1 LVFLSKR
8 FAYTIMSKDHMDF
21 SGLQFKSVKGE
32 RSMSLRYLT
41 AGETHGPQLTAIIEG
56 LPSNLTLDFEEL
68 NFQLQRRQKG
78 YGRGRRMQIEKD
90 TAQIAGGVRHGFTT
104 GAPVA
109 LIVEN
114 KDWTHWKNIM
124 NIEPIPGSDEEKRRV
139 NRPRP
144 GHADLNGGLKYNL
157 TDLRNVLERSSAR
170 ETAARVAC
178 GAVARQLLAAF
189 GVKIAGQVIRI
200 GEIEAPANQLTV
212 DELIEITEQSSVRVA
227 DKETELKMEAYID
240 KIKEEGDSVGGIV
253 ECIVEGL
260 PVGLGSHVQSDRKL
274 DGAIAGAVMSINA
287 FKGVEIGIGFE
298 AGKLRG
304 SQVHDEIMY
313 DAAKG
318 YYRASNRLGG
328 FEGGMTNGMPVVV
341 RGVMK
346 PIPTLYKPLQ
356 SVDIDT
362 KEPFT
367 AQVERSDACAVP
379 AACVV
384 LENVVAWEIAKAF
397 LDKFG
402 GDSMEEI
409 KANYNNYLLQLES
422 Y

>member
-1 LVFLSKR
+1 
-8 FAYTIMSKDHMDF
+8 
-21 SGLQFKSVKGE
+21 
-32 RSMSLRYLT
+32 MSLRYLT

-56 LPSNLTLDFEEL
+56 LPSNLTLDFDEL

-90 TAQIAGGVRHGFTT
+90 TAQIVGGVRHGYTT

-109 LIVEN
+109 LVVEN

-189 GVKIAGQVIRI
+189 GVKVAGQVIRI
-200 GEIEAPANQLTV
+200 GEIEAPANNLPI
-212 DELIEITEQSSVRVA
+212 DELIERTEASSVRVV

-240 KIKEEGDSVGGIV
+240 KIKEEGDSIGGIV

-260 PVGLGSHVQSDRKL
+260 PIGLGSYVQSDRKL

-313 DAAKG
+313 EASQG

-384 LENVVAWEIAKAF
+384 LESVVAWEIAKAF

-402 GDSMEEI
+402 GDSLEEI
-409 KANYNNYLLQLES
+409 KANYEHYLSQLES

>member
-1 LVFLSKR
+1 
-8 FAYTIMSKDHMDF
+8 
-21 SGLQFKSVKGE
+21 
-32 RSMSLRYLT
+32 MSLRYLT

-56 LPSNLTLDFEEL
+56 LPSNMKLDFDAL

-90 TAQIAGGVRHGFTT
+90 TAQIVGGVRHGYTT

-109 LIVEN
+109 VVVEN
-114 KDWTHWKNIM
+114 KDWTHWRNIM
-124 NIEPIPGSDEEKRRV
+124 NIEPIEGSDEEKRRV
-139 NRPRP
+139 HRPRP

-157 TDLRNVLERSSAR
+157 KDLRNVLERSSAR
-170 ETAARVAC
+170 ETTVRVAV
-178 GAVARQLLAAF
+178 GAIARQFLEQF
-189 GVKIAGQVIRI
+189 GIKVAGQVIRI
-200 GEIEAPANQLTV
+200 GEIEAPPHNLSI
-212 DELIEITEQSSVRVA
+212 DELIEATEASSVRVV
-227 DKETELKMEAYID
+227 DKETEKKMEAYID
-240 KIKEEGDSVGGIV
+240 QIKQEGDSIGGIV
-253 ECIVEGL
+253 ECIVEGV
-260 PVGLGSHVQSDRKL
+260 PIGLGSHVQYDRKL
-274 DGAIAGAVMSINA
+274 DGRIAQGVMSINA

-304 SQVHDEIMY
+304 SQVHDEILY
-313 DAAKG
+313 NEKDG
-318 YYRASNRLGG
+318 FTRATNRLGG
-328 FEGGMTNGMPVVV
+328 FEGGMTNGMPIVV

-379 AACVV
+379 AASVV
-384 LENVVAWEIAKAF
+384 MEHVVAWEVAKAF
-397 LDKFG
+397 LEKFG

-409 KANYNNYLLQLES
+409 RANYENYKAQLER

>member
-1 LVFLSKR
+1 
-8 FAYTIMSKDHMDF
+8 
-21 SGLQFKSVKGE
+21 
-32 RSMSLRYLT
+32 MSLRYLT

-56 LPSNLTLDFEEL
+56 LPSNLTLNFEEL
-68 NFQLQRRQKG
+68 NFQLLRRQKG

-90 TAQIAGGVRHGFTT
+90 TAQIVGGVRHGLTT

-109 LIVEN
+109 LVVEN

-124 NIEPIPGSDEEKRRV
+124 NVEPIPGSDEEKRRV

-144 GHADLNGGLKYNL
+144 GHADLNGGLKYNH

-170 ETAARVAC
+170 ETAARVAV

-200 GEIEAPANQLTV
+200 GEIEAPANDLPV
-212 DELIEITEQSSVRVA
+212 DELIELTEASSVRVV
-227 DKETELKMEAYID
+227 DKETEQKMEAYID

-260 PVGLGSHVQSDRKL
+260 PIGLGSYVQADRKL
-274 DGAIAGAVMSINA
+274 DAAIAGAVMSINA

-313 DAAKG
+313 EASKG

-402 GDSMEEI
+402 GDSIDEI
-409 KANYNNYLLQLES
+409 KANYDNYQAQLER